1 MHVCALGWIAG
12 SNRKSGRSLQGC
24 ILENRRV
31 AAISSLLSDVFGLVM
46 TFFVSAVVWITLAAG
61 LYQLVRKEIDQ
72 MHVTPP
78 QRLELEG
85 YSHQAS

>member
-1 MHVCALGWIAG
+1 MG
-12 SNRKSGRSLQGC
+12 
-24 ILENRRV
+24 
-31 AAISSLLSDVFGLVM
+31 SLLSDALGLVM

-72 MHVTPP
+72 MRMPSPP
-78 QRLELEG
+78 RLELEG